1 MLTLD
6 ALLSMEKEALEEEAL
21 GLEVQDLTAL
31 VEWLSRQEDEIR
43 YRSFLLL
50 KFRSQHD
57 RSVYQFWEAFR
68 SRLSSGNSYQRSL
81 GMMLLSEN
89 VRWDEED
96 RMGLLIDEYLRLLGD
111 EKPITVRQCIQ
122 SLENILL
129 YKPELSRVISE
140 RLIALPLEKI
150 RETMR
155 KLILMDI
162 LQILVPMRR
171 YVQDPEIDRFINQAL
186 TGDILDKKAKKQ
198 LEALL

>member
-1 MLTLD
+1 VLTLD
-6 ALLSMEKEALEEEAL
+6 ALLSMEREALEEEAH

-31 VEWLSRQEDEIR
+31 VEWLSSQEDEIR

-57 RSVYQFWEAFR
+57 RCVYQFWEAFR

-89 VRWDEED
+89 VRWDEEN

-129 YKPELSRVISE
+129 YKPELSRIISE
-140 RLIALPLEKI
+140 RLVALPLEKI

-155 KLILMDI
+155 KSILMDI
-162 LQILVPMRR
+162 LQILIPMRR

>member
-21 GLEVQDLTAL
+21 GLEVQDLIAL
-31 VEWLSRQEDEIR
+31 VEWLSCQEDEIR